1 MYIGLLEDEAHL
13 AQHVSDILA
22 TAGHTVTV
30 FPDGAAMVKAIGR
43 DTFDLFVLDWR
54 VPKMTGIEVLKV
66 LRICQPLT
74 RALIVSGHVTPAAR
88 AEFELFGQHD
98 FIQKP
103 YRLAE
108 LGRTVRSLLD
118 TRALVA

>member
-13 AQHVSDILA
+13 AQHVSDILE

-54 VPKMTGIEVLKV
+54 VPKMSPVNAWASWADPV
-66 LRICQPLT
+66 
-74 RALIVSGHVTPAAR
+74 RASPRCCASS
-88 AEFELFGQHD
+88 
-98 FIQKP
+98 
-103 YRLAE
+103 
-108 LGRTVRSLLD
+108 LGPFNPRTVRCGW
-118 TRALVA
+118 TMWR